1 MNSGIIPPNR
11 NADNI
16 EPKLRAFTHIFH
28 PTKPIHL
35 SPQTGRI
42 KAVLLKSFGFGQV
55 GGEVLL
61 VHPDCVLAALPQ
73 SEYEKYLAKVSRR
86 EQLAKQ
92 YTLDAMLGDNA
103 GLVQVKSSPPYPA
116 DLESQVYL
124 NPLARAQPTTTG
136 SWAYTKESLEE
147 TSAIKTSD
155 LTTALSLLQSDS
167 QGVGVDVQLLADL
180 PIQSQDFLHRNYTE
194 AELEY
199 CRVQPDERASLA
211 GRWAAKEAVVKA
223 MCSRAPEE
231 KPDWLQGPGAP
242 LKAIEVIPG
251 LNGAPMVSINGQKSD
266 IKLSISHSGA
276 YAVAIALLPK

>member
-16 EPKLRAFTHIFH
+16 EPKLRAFTHMFH

-35 SPQTGRI
+35 SPEVGRI
-42 KAVLLKSFGFGQV
+42 KAALLKSFGFGQV

-61 VHPDCVLAALPQ
+61 VHPDYVLAALPQ
-73 SEYEKYLAKVSRR
+73 PEYEQYSAKVAQR
-86 EQLAKQ
+86 EQSSKQ

-124 NPLARAQPTTTG
+124 NPLARAQPTQAG
-136 SWAYTKESLEE
+136 SWAFTGECLDKC
-147 TSAIKTSD
+147 SAIKTND
-155 LTTALSLLQSDS
+155 LTTALSSIQSDS
-167 QGVGVDVQLLADL
+167 QGVGIDVQLLADL
-180 PIQSQDFLHRNYTE
+180 PIQNQDFLSRNYTA

-199 CRVQPDERASLA
+199 CKGQPDERASLA

-223 MCSRAPEE
+223 LCSRAPEE
-231 KPDWLQGPGAP
+231 KPDWLQGPGGP
-242 LKAIEVIPG
+242 LKAIEVVPG
-251 LNGAPMVSINGQKSD
+251 LSGAPTVSINGQKSG
-266 IKLSISHSGA
+266 IKLSISHSGD